1 MSNISEIW
9 GRYRTKKFA
18 RTLLIL
24 AILLVFTIV
33 MDKLVMP
40 WYVNLGDE
48 VEMPDMVEKEFPDA
62 EKELISMGFQVVLVD
77 SVYDS
82 HYPSGTV
89 VEQMPLPYSTVKKGR
104 HVYVKVSIGEKP
116 IIMPNLFG
124 RSPRDAEFL
133 LKANG
138 LELSSTLYAYS
149 DIYPEGVVIAQTFPQ
164 GQKIKKKTRITITV
178 SLGSLPEQRTVP
190 ELVGKSLSS
199 AKKQLQHLGV
209 RIDQIEYEERENVLP
224 ETILKQS
231 LAPGQPIERETEIV
245 LLVSKL
251 KPIGD

>member
-1 MSNISEIW
+1 MSNISELW
-9 GRYRTKKFA
+9 ERYKTKKIA
-18 RTLLIL
+18 QSIVVL
-24 AILLVFTIV
+24 AILFVFTIL
-33 MDKLVMP
+33 MDKVVMP

-48 VEMPDMVEKEFPDA
+48 VEMPDMVEKEFFVV
-62 EKELISMGFQVVLVD
+62 EKELVSMGFQVVLVD
-77 SVYDS
+77 SIYDS

-178 SLGSLPEQRTVP
+178 SLGSLPEQNTIP

-199 AKKQLQHLGV
+199 AKKQLEHLGV
-209 RIDQIEYEERENVLP
+209 RINQIEYEERENILP

-231 LAPGQPIERETEIV
+231 LPPGQPIDSGSEIV
-245 LLVSKL
+245 LLVSKI